1 VQHAGFV
8 GSEPRETQSGSALLL
23 LGSVY
28 IFEAL
33 GLY

>member
-1 VQHAGFV
+1 MGSKFV
-8 GSEPRETQSGSALLL
+8 GSAPGETQSGSALLL
-23 LGSVY
+23 LGSVH